1 MFKMPPVQPAATQEA
16 SVSRKRKATSP
27 VKEVPDTKRQ
37 AAADNNG
44 EGGPRSVQVLSWKAC
59 AELHINCAWPEVMCF
74 AVRMRRVGSR
84 WQRSWAGQSQ
94 IA

>member
-1 MFKMPPVQPAATQEA
+1 MFKLPPVQPAATQEA

-37 AAADNNG
+37 AAADING
-44 EGGPRSVQVLSWKAC
+44 EGGPKIVQVLFWKALGK
-59 AELHINCAWPEVMCF
+59 LHIVRAWPEDMCL

-84 WQRSWAGQSQ
+84 WQRS
-94 IA
+94 